1 MSSAGTLKET
11 LLGLPAGVWGSL
23 TGKAVKAA
31 SAKVKP
37 EPPEPPNWRKPE
49 QPRATN
55 ADQAKLYHHHPGF
68 CDFLPWVEY
77 LPESQC
83 FLLEDNRSVGAV
95 LELTPIGTEGRELDW
110 LLEARDAV
118 ENALQDSFD
127 ESEDFPWVVQFYCQD
142 DSDFSPYMRSL
153 REYVKNAASGSD
165 FTKHFLDLTSHH
177 MRAIAKPGG
186 LFHDNRVTKQPWRGQ
201 NRRVRMVV
209 YRRLNFR
216 AKLDQ
221 TPEQELNNACDRIAG
236 SLRGAGVESRRV
248 DGRDFYEWLLPWFN
262 PKPQLA
268 GDKNPIDFYPK
279 VPYWG
284 AEKEVESLPLPF
296 SHDFSER
303 IFFSEPRSNVEK
315 GFWYFDEMP
324 HSLIVVDKLR
334 RAPKIGHTT
343 GETAKGDSLSAMF
356 DRVPEDTIMVL
367 TMVVRPQDILEA
379 HLNRLSKK
387 AIGENI
393 ASAQTRED
401 VEKARSILGRSHKLY
416 RATLAFFI
424 RGRNDAELHERHVA
438 LANVL
443 LSEDLIPV
451 QEGEEIAGCNSYLRW
466 LPMCYNPLDDRKEW
480 YTSFLFAQHIANI
493 TPVWGR
499 NIGTG
504 RPCLSFFNRG
514 GAPVTLDPLSQRDR
528 AMNAHMLIFGPTGA
542 GKSASL
548 VTIMSQVMGIYRP
561 RLFIVEAGNSFGLLG
576 QFFSKLGLSVN
587 QISIKPGVHITL
599 APYADARLLIES
611 ADKIEKPIV
620 EEEILQ
626 KVEEAET
633 LKKFQVDEKKAAES
647 DDFDEKRDVLGELEI
662 IARLMITGGESKE
675 EDRLTRA
682 DRAVI
687 RRCIID
693 AARVCVNDGRT
704 VLTRDIIEALNR
716 AAHDPDLKEG
726 RATRIIEMAEAMEMY
741 TQGFDGQM
749 FDREGTTWPESD
761 VTIVDLGH
769 YAREGN
775 EAQMS
780 IAYISLM
787 NTVNNIAERD
797 QYKGRP
803 IIMATDEGHIITK
816 NPLVAPY
823 AVKITKMWRK
833 LGAWFWLATQ
843 NMADLPGTAETLLN
857 MIEWWI
863 CLVMPHGEIDSIAR
877 FKKLTTA
884 QKALLLSASKEP
896 QKFTEG
902 VVLSKNHEFLFRSVP
917 PSLFLAL
924 AMTEPEEKLE
934 RAEIMREKHCSELEA
949 AFWVAE
955 KLDRARGIE
964 PMPWRHLFEKET
976 EAA

>member
-1 MSSAGTLKET
+1 MSATLKQT
-11 LLGLPAGVWGSL
+11 LLDLPAGVWGSL
-23 TGKAVKAA
+23 TGKAIKTAGD
-31 SAKVKP
+31 KVTP
-37 EPPEPPNWRKPE
+37 EPPDPPSWRRPE

-55 ADQAKLYHHHPGF
+55 EDQAKLYHHHPGF

-95 LELTPIGTEGRELDW
+95 FEMTPIGTEGRESDW
-110 LLEARDAV
+110 LKEARDAV

-127 ESEDFPWVVQFYCQD
+127 ESEDIPWVVQFYCQD
-142 DSDFSPYMRSL
+142 DSDFASYMRSL
-153 REYVKNAASGSD
+153 REYVKPAARGSD
-165 FTKHFLDLTSHH
+165 FTEHYLNLTAHH

-201 NRRVRMVV
+201 NRRIRLVV
-209 YRRLNFR
+209 YRRLGAR

-221 TPEQELNNACDRIAG
+221 TPEQDLNQACERIAG
-236 SLRGAGVESRRV
+236 SLRGAGVSMHRV
-248 DGRDFYEWLLPWFN
+248 DGKGFYEWLMPWFN
-262 PKPQLA
+262 PNPKIA

-284 AEKEVESLPLPF
+284 DDSDGESLPLPF

-303 IFFSEPRSNVEK
+303 IFFSEPRSDVDK
-315 GFWYFDEMP
+315 GIWYFDEMP
-324 HSLIVVDKLR
+324 HGIVVVDRLR

-343 GETAKGDSLSAMF
+343 GEVAKGDSLSALF
-356 DRVPEDTIMVL
+356 DRIPESTVMVL
-367 TMVVRPQDILEA
+367 TMVVRPQDILED

-387 AIGENI
+387 AIGENT
-393 ASAQTRED
+393 ASSQTRED
-401 VEKARSILGRSHKLY
+401 VEVAHSLIGRSHKLY
-416 RATLAFFI
+416 RSTVAFFI
-424 RGRNDAELHERHVA
+424 RGRNETELHERHVA

-443 LSEDLIPV
+443 LSEEMQPV
-451 QEGEEIAGCNSYLRW
+451 QEGEEVASCNSYLRW
-466 LPMCYNPLDDRKEW
+466 LPMCYNPLDDKKEW
-480 YTSFLFAQHIANI
+480 YTSFTFAQHIANLI
-493 TPVWGR
+493 PVWGR
-499 NIGTG
+499 SLGSG
-504 RPCLSFFNRG
+504 RPALSFFNRG
-514 GAPVTLDPLSQRDR
+514 GGPVTADPLSQADR
-528 AMNAHMLIFGPTGA
+528 AMNAHVLLFGPTGA
-542 GKSASL
+542 GKSATL
-548 VTIMSQVMGIYRP
+548 VTMLSQVMGIYRP
-561 RLFIVEAGNSFGLLG
+561 RLVIVEAGNSFGLLG
-576 QFFSKLGLSVN
+576 QFFSKLGLTVN
-587 QISIKPGVHITL
+587 QVSIKPGVPITL
-599 APYADARLLIES
+599 APFADARLLIEQS
-611 ADKIEKPIV
+611 DKIAKPVFDEEALDKIET
-620 EEEILQ
+620 
-626 KVEEAET
+626 A
-633 LKKFQVDEKKAAES
+633 
-647 DDFDEKRDVLGELEI
+647 DDFDEKRDVLGEMEI

-675 EDRLTRA
+675 DDRLTRA

-693 AARVCVNDGRT
+693 AARACVHKGKT
-704 VLTRDIIEALNR
+704 VLTRDIIEALKL
-716 AAHDPDLKEG
+716 AAGDKELKDA
-726 RATRIIEMAEAMEMY
+726 RSSRITEMAEAMEMY

-843 NMADLPGTAETLLN
+843 NMADLPGSAETLLN

-863 CLVMPHGEIDSIAR
+863 CLVMPQGEIDAIAR
-877 FKKLTTA
+877 FKRLTPA
-884 QKALLLSASKEP
+884 QRALLLSASKEP

-902 VVLSKNHEFLFRSVP
+902 VILSKNYELLFRTVP

-924 AMTEPEEKLE
+924 AMTEPEEKME
-934 RAEIMREKHCSELEA
+934 RAEIMREKHCTELEA

-964 PMPWRHLFEKET
+964 PMPWKHLFDESKS
-976 EAA
+976 